1 MNNLDIPSNIV
12 IKDGLDRIDLGSYS
26 IFVKKESLLES
37 EVLGFKVKYVAIAL
51 LLLAWLKK

>member
-1 MNNLDIPSNIV
+1 MNNLDIPSSIV